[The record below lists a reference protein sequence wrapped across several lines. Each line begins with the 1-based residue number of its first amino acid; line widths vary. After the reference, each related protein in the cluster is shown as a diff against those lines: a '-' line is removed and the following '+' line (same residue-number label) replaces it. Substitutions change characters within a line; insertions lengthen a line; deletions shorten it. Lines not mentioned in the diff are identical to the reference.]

1 MPDGYGT
8 AAEFYDIAAQPYWK
22 PRTSALTA
30 ALAAATQ
37 TNSPIVDIGAGTGL
51 VVEIVG
57 AALTDVPIVA
67 IEPSPAMRA
76 ALASRVLTNPALA
89 RRVTIEAT
97 TLADTTLPDRLGGV
111 VACGVLGYF
120 TPDERRR
127 LWRLLADRL
136 AADCCAVVDAAPFP
150 ATRAVR
156 PIRVGVARFGV
167 RSHEIWL
174 SSHPVDGQGRIE
186 LTTTCRVLRDGQTVR
201 ESVSTQQWLAVDM
214 RTIAAEAT
222 AAGLR
227 CRRAGWDLATL
238 SAAPAG
244 PLDAQR
250 SAAANS
256 IKR

>member
-1 MPDGYGT
+1 MADGYGT
-8 AAEFYDIAAQPYWK
+8 AAEFYDIAGRPYWK
-22 PRTSALTA
+22 PRTSALIQ

-57 AALTDVPIVA
+57 AALTEVPILA

-76 ALASRVLTNPALA
+76 ALASRVLANPALA
-89 RRVTIEAT
+89 RRVTIQAT

-120 TPDERRR
+120 APDERRQ

-136 AADCCAVVDAAPFP
+136 APDCCAVVDAAPFP
-150 ATRAVR
+150 ADRPVR
-156 PIRVGVARFGV
+156 PIRVGVARFGA
-167 RSHEIWL
+167 RQHEIWL
-174 SSHPVDGQGRIE
+174 ASRPVEGQGRIE
-186 LTTTCRVLRDGQTVR
+186 LITTCRVLRDGQTVR
-201 ESVSTQQWLAVDM
+201 ESVSTQQWSALDM

-222 AAGLR
+222 EAGLR

-238 SAAPAG
+238 SAAPAA

-250 SAAANS
+250 SAAATS